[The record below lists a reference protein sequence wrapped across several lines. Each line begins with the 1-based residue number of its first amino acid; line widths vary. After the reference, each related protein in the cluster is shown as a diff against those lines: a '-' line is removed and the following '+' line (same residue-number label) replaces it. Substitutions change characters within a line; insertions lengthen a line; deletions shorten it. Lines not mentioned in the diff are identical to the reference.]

1 MRIKSLSVLVILAVF
16 SLSSWAFG
24 ASSEVASI
32 HIAID
37 IAEDNSLSIEESLKV
52 RFFQTDLHGIIR
64 RIPRRTY
71 YGKPVQISKL
81 EVIGAPYDTGTSG
94 DFFEVKIGD
103 PDVFARET
111 ENYTIR
117 YLYEIGEDGDES
129 MDEVYFNLIGPDWTM
144 PLKDISF
151 DILLPKDFDPRDVT
165 FTHGRVGSVEGDRVI
180 YTVEGR
186 RISGALTG
194 SLAPGEALTL
204 ALPLEEGYFE
214 PREEIDIYG
223 FLRKGYPFLMP
234 VCLLLGAFL
243 KGRFR
248 NHQLFPTVE
257 FYPPGKLTP
266 AELGYIY
273 DHQVNP
279 YDLTAMLIYWAHGGH
294 MKIIEREET
303 AGVIFKR
310 DKKRILFEK
319 LEDLPES
326 APSFEKAYFNELF
339 DQYGADGLVDSESLE
354 KTFYQTVARVSQ
366 LLKDSFKTPGRRL
379 YARQGYVILAIIVFL
394 AIVEFFMFFSGTL
407 SVVNPYA
414 PGLVTLFSLLLAATF
429 TGLVAVAARQ
439 FSLIKTRLP
448 RQRVMTGLLAVT
460 LLLVAVV
467 LLLGYSFVVTV
478 PGFYLLAVA
487 SAFILLFMTPYM
499 KLRTAFGDDI
509 LAKILGFRNFI
520 ENAEKD
526 RIHALAEE
534 DPTYFYRVL
543 PYAMVLGVTDIWARR
558 FESMVTE
565 APGWY
570 ENTGGGRFSAIYF
583 TRQLNRTTA
592 TVSRAMTS
600 TPRQTASGGSSGGG
614 FSGGGSGGGG
624 GSAW

>member
-1 MRIKSLSVLVILAVF
+1 MKFKKPALLVVLAVF

-24 ASSEVASI
+24 ASSEVAAI
-32 HIAID
+32 HLAID
-37 IAEDNSLSIEESLKV
+37 IAEDNSYRIEESLQV
-52 RFFQTDLHGIIR
+52 RFFESDLHGIIR

-71 YGKPVQISKL
+71 YGKPVDIRDL
-81 EVIGAPYDTGTSG
+81 EVIGAPYDTSISG
-94 DFFEVKIGD
+94 DFLEVKIGD
-103 PDVFARET
+103 PDVFAQET

-117 YLYEIGEDGDES
+117 YLYEIGEDGNET

-151 DILLPKDFDPRDVT
+151 DILLPEDFDSRDIT
-165 FTHGRVGSVEGDRVI
+165 FTHGRVGSVDGDRVL

-186 RISGALTG
+186 RIRGELTG

-204 ALPLEEGYFE
+204 SLPLEEGYFE
-214 PREEIDIYG
+214 PRREVDVYG
-223 FLRKGYPFLMP
+223 FLRKGYPFLMAGL
-234 VCLLLGAFL
+234 LLLGVFL

-257 FYPPGKLTP
+257 FYPPGELTP

-279 YDLTAMLIYWAHGGH
+279 YDLTAMLVYWAHRGH
-294 MKIIEREET
+294 LKIIEREET

-310 DKKRILFEK
+310 DKRKILFEK
-319 LEDLPES
+319 LEDLPEG
-326 APSFEKAYFNELF
+326 APAFEKAYFNDLF
-339 DQYGADGLVDSESLE
+339 DRYGSDGLVDSESLE
-354 KTFYQTVARVSQ
+354 NTFYQTVAVVSD
-366 LLKDSFKTPGRRL
+366 LLKDSFRTPRRRL
-379 YARQGYVILAIIVFL
+379 YSKQGYLLLFIIGLLGV
-394 AIVEFFMFFSGTL
+394 AEFFMVFSGTL

-414 PGLVTLFSLLLAATF
+414 PGLVTLFSLLLAVAF
-429 TGLVAVAARQ
+429 AGLVAVSARQ

-448 RQRVMTGLLAVT
+448 RQRILTGLLSGV

-467 LLLGYSFVVTV
+467 LLLGYSRVVTV
-478 PGFYLLAVA
+478 PGIYLLAVV
-487 SAFILLFMTPYM
+487 SAFILLFMTPYT
-499 KLRTAFGDDI
+499 KLRTAFGEDI
-509 LAKILGFRNFI
+509 LGKILGFRNFI

-526 RIHALAEE
+526 RIDALVAE
-534 DPTYFYRVL
+534 DPAYFYRVL
-543 PYAMVLGVTDIWARR
+543 PYAMVLGVTDTWARR

-565 APGWY
+565 SPAWY
-570 ENTGGGRFSAIYF
+570 ENTSGGRFSAIYF
-583 TRQLNRTTA
+583 TRHLNRTTSNI
-592 TVSRAMTS
+592 SRAMTS
-600 TPRQTASGGSSGGG
+600 TPRQSSSGGSSGGG

>member
-1 MRIKSLSVLVILAVF
+1 MKFKKPALLVLLAVF

-24 ASSEVASI
+24 ASSEVAAI

-37 IAEDNSLSIEESLKV
+37 IAEDNSYSIEESLQVK
-52 RFFQTDLHGIIR
+52 FFESDLHGIIR

-71 YGKPVQISKL
+71 YGKPVDIRDL
-81 EVIGAPYDTGTSG
+81 EVIGAPYDTSTSG
-94 DFFEVKIGD
+94 DFLEVKIGD
-103 PDVFARET
+103 PDIFAQET

-117 YLYEIGEDGDES
+117 YLYEIGEDGNET

-151 DILLPKDFDPRDVT
+151 DILLPKDFDSRDIT
-165 FTHGRVGSVEGDRVI
+165 FTHGRVGSVDGDRVL
-180 YTVEGR
+180 YTVQGR
-186 RISGALTG
+186 RIKGELTG

-214 PREEIDIYG
+214 PRREADIYG
-223 FLRKGYPFLMP
+223 FLRKGYPFLMAGL
-234 VCLLLGAFL
+234 LLLGIFL

-279 YDLTAMLIYWAHGGH
+279 YDLTAMLVYWAHQGH

-303 AGVIFKR
+303 TGVVFKR
-310 DKKRILFEK
+310 DKKKILFEK
-319 LEDLPES
+319 LEDLPET
-326 APSFEKAYFNELF
+326 APSFEKAYFNDLF
-339 DQYGADGLVDSESLE
+339 DRYGADGLVDSESLE
-354 KTFYQTVARVSQ
+354 NTFYQTVAVVSD
-366 LLKDSFKTPGRRL
+366 LLKDSFRTPGRRL
-379 YARQGYVILAIIVFL
+379 YSKQGYLLLFIIGFL
-394 AIVEFFMFFSGTL
+394 GVAEFFMVFSGTL

-414 PGLVTLFSLLLAATF
+414 PGLVTLFSLLLAVAM
-429 TGLVAVAARQ
+429 TGLVAVSARQ

-448 RQRVMTGLLAVT
+448 RQRILTGLLSGV
-460 LLLVAVV
+460 LLLVALV
-467 LLLGYSFVVTV
+467 LLLGYSRVVTV
-478 PGFYLLAVA
+478 PRIYLLAVV
-487 SAFILLFMTPYM
+487 SALILLFMTPYT
-499 KLRTAFGDDI
+499 KLRTAYGDDI
-509 LAKILGFRNFI
+509 LGKILGFRNFI

-526 RIHALAEE
+526 RIDALVAE
-534 DPTYFYRVL
+534 DPAYFYRVL
-543 PYAMVLGVTDIWARR
+543 PYAMVLGVTDTWARR
-558 FESMVTE
+558 FESMITE
-565 APGWY
+565 TPAWY
-570 ENTGGGRFSAIYF
+570 ENTSGGRFSAIYF
-583 TRQLNRTTA
+583 TRHLNRTTA
-592 TVSRAMTS
+592 NISRAMTS
-600 TPRQTASGGSSGGG
+600 TPRQSSSGGSSGGG